1 MIFSLE
7 QKQKDEWVNVAYG
20 EFDTLS
26 GALDELLWMTKVF
39 GISKDELRIRTIDEI
54 PEDDVKHCPC
64 GGMVQWTINRTCWCP
79 DCGTTY
85 TIGSEELI

>member
-7 QKQKDEWVNVAYG
+7 QRQDGEWVNVAYG
-20 EFDTLS
+20 EFDTLND
-26 GALDELLWMTKVF
+26 ALDEMKWSVEIFNVSL
-39 GISKDELRIRTIDEI
+39 DELRITPIDKL

-64 GGMVQWTINRTCWCP
+64 GGMVQWTVNKNCWCP

-85 TIGSEELI
+85 PIGSEQLK